1 MPIDLDKPINSRLD
15 IPENDVAPVSGVE
28 FEPAMS
34 DVEPATEIPEKPAE
48 QNYEHQMPS
57 VKAQSRAVKK
67 VRLKKNGE
75 KMPEISAEGLEG
87 PVVPWEN
94 APVDPSRAIPP
105 QRLNCGRGYVNFA
118 FSDKGNIIRLV
129 ISGFVTLVLTGLL
142 YRFMMII
149 DKNGGHETSFTVVI
163 FAIISFLI
171 GVRAT
176 RLGERWRYEATGRE
190 IIFSRKGRASY
201 IIFYK
206 DVMSVSYVPY
216 KFLNFFNSG
225 YIVTI
230 IANGE
235 RYEFEYV
242 FPMPE
247 KVLPFDKTP
256 FQIILN
262 HADQLGT
269 DLSAD

>member
-34 DVEPATEIPEKPAE
+34 DVEPEISAKTAE
-48 QNYEHQMPS
+48 QDNEHQMPS

-67 VRLKKNGE
+67 VRLKKNG
-75 KMPEISAEGLEG
+75 KRMPEISAEGLEK

-94 APVDPSRAIPP
+94 APADASRAIPP

-142 YRFMMII
+142 YRLLWLITDGFEVSI
-149 DKNGGHETSFTVVI
+149 TVVI

-176 RLGERWRYEATGRE
+176 RLGERWRYDATGRE
-190 IIFSRKGRASY
+190 IIFSCKGRASH

-216 KFLNFFNSG
+216 KFMNFLNSG
-225 YIVTI
+225 YVVTI

-235 RYEFEYV
+235 RHEFKYV
-242 FPMPE
+242 FPVPE
-247 KVLPFDKTP
+247 KGLPFDETP
-256 FQIILN
+256 FQIILD
-262 HADQLGT
+262 HVDQLGT
-269 DLSAD
+269 NIN

>member
-1 MPIDLDKPINSRLD
+1 MPIDLDKPINSKLD
-15 IPENDVAPVSGVE
+15 IPENDVAPVSSVE

-34 DVEPATEIPEKPAE
+34 DIEPSVEIPAKPAE
-48 QNYEHQMPS
+48 RNNEHQMPS
-57 VKAQSRAVKK
+57 VKAQGRAVKK
-67 VRLKKNGE
+67 VRLKKNGK

-87 PVVPWEN
+87 PVVPWKN

-129 ISGFVTLVLTGLL
+129 ISGFVTLVLTGLF
-142 YRFMMII
+142 YRLMLLITDGF
-149 DKNGGHETSFTVVI
+149 EVSFTVVI

-171 GVRAT
+171 GFRAT
-176 RLGERWRYEATGRE
+176 RLGERWRYDATGRE
-190 IIFSRKGRASY
+190 IIFSCKGRASH

-216 KFLNFFNSG
+216 KFMNFLNSG
-225 YIVTI
+225 YVVTI

-235 RYEFEYV
+235 RHEFKYV
-242 FPMPE
+242 FPVPE
-247 KVLPFDKTP
+247 KGLPFDETP
-256 FQIILN
+256 FQIILD
-262 HADQLGT
+262 HVDQLGT
-269 DLSAD
+269 NIN